1 MPKSRWKPCT
11 ICRRWFLPNPRV
23 GARQRACGKP
33 ACQTARRQKTQA
45 SWRRLNP
52 DYATAYRIQQRK
64 AKTDP
69 PAEPLRMPAPLNQLP
84 WDLAKDQFGSQGA
97 DFIGVACRLVLTAA
111 KDQFLAYLIDPTRLS
126 GTLRTFPEK
135 TSSVLPHTE
144 PRTGGNHATG
154 VSPTRP
160 ALGTSA
166 SP

>member
-33 ACQTARRQKTQA
+33 ECQTARRRKTQA

-52 DYATAYRIQQRK
+52 DYGAAYRIQQRNGQTK
-64 AKTDP
+64 P
-69 PAEPLRMPAPLNQLP
+69 PAEPPRLPPPLNQLP

-97 DFIGVACRLVLTAA
+97 DFIGVACALVLTAA
-111 KDQFLAYLIDPTRLS
+111 KDQFLAYLIDPKRLP
-126 GTLRTFPEK
+126 GTLPTFPEK
-135 TSSVLPHTE
+135 TSSGLPPTG
-144 PRTGGNHATG
+144 PRTGGNDATG

-160 ALGTSA
+160 
-166 SP
+166 PI